1 MPEAVAHRLAE
12 AEGLSLVLAPG
23 NASGFKGVN
32 VHHGVYVAA
41 FSQGGKQV
49 NLGSFSSAA
58 EAALAYARHLAAP
71 PPAPALASAPSSRA
85 PIQAAVI
92 EHYPGGQP
100 QALLMQSSAVPPM
113 TGVPRHLA
121 APLPAPAPASAP
133 SRRAPIQAAIVEQHY
148 PGGQQML
155 YGTQHAQP
163 AAHMPAGRPLLLT
176 PILYLIRTSP
186 QPQS

>member
-41 FSQGGKQV
+41 FSQGRKQV

-85 PIQAAVI
+85 PIQA
-92 EHYPGGQP
+92 HYLGGLGGQP
-100 QALLMQSSAVPPM
+100 QALFMQSSAIPPM
-113 TGVPRHLA
+113 TG
-121 APLPAPAPASAP
+121 AP
-133 SRRAPIQAAIVEQHY
+133 
-148 PGGQQML
+148 QML

-176 PILYLIRTSP
+176 PILYPIRTSP